1 MLRFSHRRNAK
12 GLIMKIEPANMSRRT
27 WLCACSGS
35 LLLSACGGSEESEQS
50 TTTIA
55 RARGCLSI
63 IASAAQATTAPGCGL
78 PAISSGNT
86 TQDVAFMNE
95 FNTQG
100 NFWGIPGIS
109 FAFLNDCNS
118 PNALANP
125 QDRSILFGTSM
136 AQKLL
141 NQFRDTIPLWQVMA
155 HEWGHQIQYALG
167 DYWLEASTVAPKEL
181 EADMF
186 SGFYLLIT
194 KGSSN
199 LASSV
204 ANAFSMGDWE
214 FNNPSHHGTPNQ
226 RGAALLAG
234 SRVALEYTSGA
245 IPKTYPAVRQRFF
258 QELTQII

>member
-1 MLRFSHRRNAK
+1 LRRQRGIGAEYDNNRTGSGLFVNNRLRCSSNHCTRMRSSCDKFGKYNAGCCFHERVQHARK
-12 GLIMKIEPANMSRRT
+12 LLGNSRHF
-27 WLCACSGS
+27 
-35 LLLSACGGSEESEQS
+35 
-50 TTTIA
+50 
-55 RARGCLSI
+55 
-63 IASAAQATTAPGCGL
+63 
-78 PAISSGNT
+78 
-86 TQDVAFMNE
+86 V
-95 FNTQG
+95 
-100 NFWGIPGIS
+100 
-109 FAFLNDCNS
+109 AFLNDCNS